1 MLQQSYHQALIEQGI
16 AATPDRHQMRSR
28 SVRDAESPKNIAT
41 TEFDANTIELG
52 SPDIFGAID
61 RLEERIL
68 NSPRVPLTGKTM
80 VDEEVL
86 LEQLDA
92 MRLSLPE
99 VVTTAR
105 EVLEYKHQI
114 VREAQQ
120 QAQHILDEA
129 NRCAVQVSNELGIVE
144 RAEQE
149 ARQIRQQALAE
160 CEQLRQQAL
169 DDIQQL
175 HDCQT
180 RELGLMRQEVTA
192 QCHQI
197 QVGADEYADRVLHNM
212 EYQLKDMLQSIQR
225 GRQYLTQD
233 ANTLRIVTPP
243 SDLEVASLSDRLKEI
258 GDSRRIGS
266 IPSSPSVGDNK

>member
-1 MLQQSYHQALIEQGI
+1 MLQQSYHQTLVDQSISTDLE
-16 AATPDRHQMRSR
+16 DRYQIR
-28 SVRDAESPKNIAT
+28 SPKHPAM
-41 TEFDANTIELG
+41 TEIDSISIGLE
-52 SPDIFGAID
+52 SPDIFRAID

-92 MRLSLPE
+92 IRLSLPE

-120 QAQHILDEA
+120 QAQQVLDEA
-129 NRCAVQVSNELGIVE
+129 SNCAEQITNELGIVE

-149 ARQIRQQALAE
+149 ARQIRQMALAE

-169 DDIQQL
+169 AEIQQL
-175 HDCQT
+175 HDCQA
-180 RELGLMRQEVTA
+180 RELGQMRQNTISEC
-192 QCHQI
+192 QHI
-197 QVGADEYADRVLHNM
+197 QAGADEYADRVLHNM
-212 EYQLKDMLQSIQR
+212 EYQLKDLLQSIQR
-225 GRQYLTQD
+225 GRQYLNRD
-233 ANTLRIVTPP
+233 AEALRIVTPP

-258 GDSRRIGS
+258 GDSRRIGKTS
-266 IPSSPSVGDNK
+266 ASQTALDRE

>member
-1 MLQQSYHQALIEQGI
+1 MLQQQPYHQTLVDNSIS
-16 AATPDRHQMRSR
+16 ATPDRHQIR
-28 SVRDAESPKNIAT
+28 APKNIAT
-41 TEFDANTIELG
+41 PEIDASEIGLG
-52 SPDIFGAID
+52 SPDIFNAID

-68 NSPRVPLTGKTM
+68 YSPRVPLTGKTM

-92 MRLSLPE
+92 IRLSLPE

-120 QAQHILDEA
+120 QAQHVLDEA
-129 NRCAVQVSNELGIVE
+129 SHCAAQISNELGIVE

-169 DDIQQL
+169 ADIQQL

-180 RELGLMRQEVTA
+180 QELGRMRQEVVT

-197 QVGADEYADRVLHNM
+197 QIGADEYADRVLHNM

-225 GRQYLTQD
+225 GRQYLNRD
-233 ANTLRIVTPP
+233 ADTLRIVTPP
-243 SDLEVASLSDRLKEI
+243 SDLEVVSLSDRLKEI
-258 GDSRRIGS
+258 GDSRRIVSTGS
-266 IPSSPSVGDNK
+266 SQPLGDNE